1 MPGMV
6 GETSVYQ
13 TSNFY
18 RSNSGRIYPNNS
30 NTTVTPQDC
39 PVFSWKFV
47 ECAGFAALTQ
57 SVCAALCAVCGST
70 GHLCSTCVSCV
81 LGSPFGG
88 TYQFCHDCLPGTVT
102 SVIDSLLTGG
112 GGGGPPPPP
121 PCCPA
126 KTPFC
131 CGSCVPRPGGGLKC
145 DGACIGPGQHC
156 P

>member
-88 TYQFCHDCLPGTVT
+88 TYQFCHDCLPGAIT
-102 SVIDSLLTGG
+102 SVIDSLLKGRD
-112 GGGGPPPPP
+112 GGGPPPPDCTTTGCP
-121 PCCPA
+121 RGMVCCDCISPAPCTTPA
-126 KTPFC
+126 RC
-131 CGSCVPRPGGGLKC
+131 NQLCQL
-145 DGACIGPGQHC
+145 
-156 P
+156 